1 MQLDA
6 IYILLHLIPF
16 SDSLNEAQEGVNMR
30 KPSDERKVARITVS
44 LKPGEHNALS
54 KLAEARD
61 VSLSW
66 VVRKAV
72 EQYIELN
79 LERDQIQLDLPQS
92 RFGTISQHRE

>member
-1 MQLDA
+1 
-6 IYILLHLIPF
+6 
-16 SDSLNEAQEGVNMR
+16 MR

-44 LKPGEHNALS
+44 LRPGEHHALS

-92 RFGTISQHRE
+92 RFGTIS